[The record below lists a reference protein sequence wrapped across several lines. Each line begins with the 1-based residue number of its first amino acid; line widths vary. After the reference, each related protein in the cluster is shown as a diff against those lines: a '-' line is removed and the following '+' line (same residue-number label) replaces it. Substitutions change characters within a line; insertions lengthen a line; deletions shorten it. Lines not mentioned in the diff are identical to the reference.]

1 MQSSIDDLLL
11 WMYDNL
17 DTLFPTMEWER
28 YSKGWRSHYHA
39 DDFTLSS
46 DKRNEW
52 QTSCLEKSHYC
63 CTDVARG
70 TFQLI
75 KMYANYVKK
84 DDKEAV
90 KELFRMK
97 DGEPIDY
104 VFEQYKASLKKEKQE
119 KNVEIVYLS
128 DDLEGTTFFLS
139 QFTPMGNSPFAKYFS
154 NIFSKELVSEA
165 SARWYIKEKYIPE
178 GALICY
184 PYINKDGRLVIYK
197 EIPYGTDGHRLHDT
211 RYNSNVQSAK
221 NGRAD
226 VDFEKSFFGEHLW
239 DSSKKKI
246 IIVES
251 EKTAFILDLFFSIHK
266 INQDCMIL
274 AAGGMQ
280 WLNGRLR
287 NSLFKGKHIFLCADL
302 SKDDAKLYDWEINDT
317 LLKIKEEVGIADI
330 QMLDFS
336 QYASADEKKNGADI
350 GDILVRIQQDWNNL
364 ASVIM
369 TDADLSNVETYP
381 TLLSDLTVRIEN
393 EKKEIRPMLD
403 LEKLTSLSPSLLQD
417 IMALENNPL
426 YKEYLLLASC
436 MSFGQLFD
444 NITFDY
450 GSELD
455 QHLQMNLII
464 VAKSGSGK
472 GKLSIVR
479 KLLEKVHDR
488 ISAGSRIEKEEW
500 LRKRAEGDDTTP
512 PPPNK
517 SLFLPGN
524 TTDAALLNI
533 LAENDGRGIMLESE
547 LDTINTAMKS
557 KYGGFSAT
565 IRNAFNGERLSINRR
580 TDNTLVEIK
589 DPHFSLIASGTY
601 DQVRTF
607 FDGQIQNGLFSRFCF
622 YPIETPREWI
632 SPFNTNASS
641 ALISSLQERLE
652 RLFLSFLTTKATVEI
667 THDQKMEM
675 DSFMK
680 EIFDEYK
687 EFTDKDSDSCIF
699 RMGLIFFRIATVIS
713 LLDYED
719 KPAPTKVT
727 ISRNAFEFAKEFV
740 ESMLPFTFKMWD
752 FLNSVDEKHV
762 VGKDV
767 LDQLPGKFKTADVIA
782 FKPERTAI
790 RYIKTWEASKLI
802 SKVAR
807 GEFKKL

>member
-46 DKRNEW
+46 DKGNEW
-52 QTSCLEKSHYC
+52 QTSCLERSHYC
-63 CTDVARG
+63 CTDVSRG
-70 TFQLI
+70 TVQLI
-75 KMYANYVKK
+75 KMFANYTNK

-90 KELFRMK
+90 KELFRLK

-104 VFEQYKASLKKEKQE
+104 EFVQPKEVVKKEPKPLE
-119 KNVEIVYLS
+119 LVYLS
-128 DDLEGTTFFLS
+128 EDMEGTNFFLS
-139 QFTPMGNSPFAKYFS
+139 QFNNLGSSPFAKYFA
-154 NIFSKELVSEA
+154 NIFSKEQVSEVA
-165 SARWYIKEKYIPE
+165 SRWCIKEQFIPE
-178 GALICY
+178 GTLVCY
-184 PYINKDGRLVIYK
+184 PYINKDGKLVIYK
-197 EIPYGTDGHRLHDT
+197 RIPYGNDGHRLHDT
-211 RYNSNVQSAK
+211 KFSGNVESAK
-221 NGRAD
+221 NGRSD

-239 DSSKKKI
+239 DGNKKKV

-251 EKTAFILDLFFSIHK
+251 EKTAFILDLFFDLHK
-266 INQDCMIL
+266 INQDCVIL
-274 AAGGMQ
+274 ASGGMQ

-287 NSLFKGKHIFLCADL
+287 NPIFKGKHIFLCSDL
-302 SKDDAKLYDWEINDT
+302 CKDNSKLYDWEINENIQ
-317 LLKIKEEVGIADI
+317 KIKEDVGIADI

-336 QYASADEKKNGADI
+336 QYASPEEKKNGADI
-350 GDILVRIQQDWNNL
+350 GDILLRIQQDWNNL

-369 TDADLSNVETYP
+369 TDASLSDMETYP
-381 TLLSDLTVRIEN
+381 TLLSDLTVQIEN

-403 LEKLTSLSPSLLQD
+403 LEKLTSLSPALLQD

-667 THDQKMEM
+667 SQEQKMEM

-767 LDQLPGKFKTADVIA
+767 LDQLPGKFTTQDIMQ
-782 FKPERTAI
+782 FKPKPTAH
-790 RYIKTWEASKLI
+790 RYIKVWEASNLITKL
-802 SKVAR
+802 SR
-807 GEFKKL
+807 GEYRKL

>member
-1 MQSSIDDLLL
+1 MQKAIDDLLL

-39 DDFTLSS
+39 DDFSLSS
-46 DKRNEW
+46 DKKNEW
-52 QTSCLEKSHYC
+52 QTSCLERSYYC
-63 CTDVARG
+63 CTDVSRG

-75 KMYANYVKK
+75 KMFANYTNK

-90 KELFRMK
+90 KELFRLK

-104 VFEQYKASLKKEKQE
+104 EFVQPKEVVKKETKPLDL
-119 KNVEIVYLS
+119 VYLTE
-128 DDLEGTTFFLS
+128 DMEGTNFFLS
-139 QFTPMGNSPFAKYFS
+139 QFNNLGNSPFAKYFAS
-154 NIFSKELVSEA
+154 LFSKEQIAEVA
-165 SARWYIKEKYIPE
+165 SRWCIKEKFIPE
-178 GALICY
+178 GTLICY

-197 EIPYGTDGHRLHDT
+197 QIPYGSDAHRLHDT
-211 RYNSNVQSAK
+211 KFNGNVESAK
-221 NGRAD
+221 EGRAD

-239 DSSKKKI
+239 DGNKKKI

-251 EKTAFILDLFFSIHK
+251 EKTAFILDLFFSLHK
-266 INQDCMIL
+266 INQDCMIF

-280 WLNGRLR
+280 WLNNRLR
-287 NSLFKGKHIFLCADL
+287 SPKLKGKHIFLCADL
-302 SKDDAKLYDWEINDT
+302 SKDSSKLYDWEINENI
-317 LLKIKEEVGIADI
+317 LKIKEDVGIADI
-330 QMLDFS
+330 QMLEYS
-336 QYASADEKKNGADI
+336 SYASASEKEHGADI
-350 GDILVRIQQDWNNL
+350 GDILLRIQEDWNNL
-364 ASVIM
+364 AKVIM
-369 TDADLSNVETYP
+369 TDADLTNVETYP
-381 TLLSDLTVRIEN
+381 TLLKDLTVQIEN

-403 LEKLTSLSPSLLQD
+403 LEKLSSLSPALLQD

-444 NITFDY
+444 TITFDY

-488 ISAGSRIEKEEW
+488 ISAGSKLEKEEW

-601 DQVRTF
+601 DQVRSF
-607 FDGQIQNGLFSRFCF
+607 FEGQIQNGLFSRFCF

-632 SPFNTNASS
+632 SPFNTNAST
-641 ALISSLQERLE
+641 ALISSLQDRLE
-652 RLFLSFLTTKATVEI
+652 QLFLSFLATKATVDI

-713 LLDYED
+713 LLDYEG
-719 KPAPTKVT
+719 KPVPTKVT

-767 LDQLPGKFKTADVIA
+767 LDQLPAKFSYQDVVKFKPTTTV
-782 FKPERTAI
+782 K
-790 RYIKTWEASKLI
+790 RYIKAWEASNLI
-802 SKVAR
+802 SKTSR
-807 GEFKKL
+807 GEYKKL

>member
-1 MQSSIDDLLL
+1 
-11 WMYDNL
+11 MYQNL
-17 DTLFPTMEWER
+17 DTVFPTMEWEK
-28 YSKGWRSHYHA
+28 YGKGWRSHYHA

-46 DKRNEW
+46 DRKNEW

-63 CTDVARG
+63 CTDLSRG

-75 KMYANYVKK
+75 KMYANYVNK

-90 KELFRMK
+90 KDLFRMK

-104 VFEQYKASLKKEKQE
+104 EFIQPKESIKRE
-119 KNVEIVYLS
+119 KTIETVYLS
-128 DDLEGTTFFLS
+128 NDIQGTNFFLS
-139 QFTPMGNSPFAKYFS
+139 QFNPMGSSPFAQYFS
-154 NIFSKELVSEA
+154 NIFSKEHVSEA

-178 GALICY
+178 GTLICY
-184 PYINKDGRLVIYK
+184 PYINKDGKLVIYK
-197 EIPYGTDGHRLHDT
+197 EIPYGADGHRLHDT
-211 RYNSNVQSAK
+211 QYNGNVQSAK
-221 NGRAD
+221 KGRDD

-251 EKTAFILDLFFSIHK
+251 EKTAFILDIFFSSQK

-287 NSLFKGKHIFLCADL
+287 NPIFKGKHIFLCSDL
-302 SKDDAKLYDWEINDT
+302 SKDDTKLYDWEINENIQ
-317 LLKIKEEVGIADI
+317 KIKEDIGIADI

-336 QYASADEKKNGADI
+336 QHASSEEKKKGADI
-350 GDILVRIQQDWNNL
+350 GDILVRIQQEWNNHINIE
-364 ASVIM
+364 A
-369 TDADLSNVETYP
+369 YP
-381 TLLSDLTVRIEN
+381 TLINDLIVHIEN
-393 EKKEIRPMLD
+393 NSKEIRPMLD
-403 LEKLTSLSPSLLQD
+403 LEKLSSLSPRLLQD

-444 NITFDY
+444 TITFDY

-488 ISAGSRIEKEEW
+488 ISAGSKLEKEEW
-500 LRKRAEGDDTTP
+500 LRRRAEGDDTTP

-601 DQVRTF
+601 DQVRSF
-607 FDGQIQNGLFSRFCF
+607 FEGQIQNGLFSRFCF

-641 ALISSLQERLE
+641 AHISSLQERLE
-652 RLFLSFLTTKATVEI
+652 RLFLNFLTTKATIDISYE
-667 THDQKMEM
+667 QKMEM

-699 RMGLIFFRIATVIS
+699 RMGLIFFRIAAVIS
-713 LLDYED
+713 LLEYED
-719 KPAPTKVT
+719 KPAPTTVT
-727 ISRNAFEFAKEFV
+727 ISRKAFDFAKEFV

-752 FLNSVDEKHV
+752 FLNSADEKHV
-762 VGKDV
+762 IGKDV
-767 LDQLPGKFKTADVIA
+767 LDQLPGKFTTQDIMQ
-782 FKPERTAI
+782 FKPKPTAH
-790 RYIKTWEASKLI
+790 RYIKAWEASNLI
-802 SKVAR
+802 TKSSR
-807 GEFKKL
+807 GEYRKL